1 MGTHHRS
8 GVLAALKYINA
19 WTNLRQGWLLLVG
32 LVGVSLF
39 QTRLWQRDKA
49 LLVSREVTQPLPPVE
64 NWPKLPKVT
73 ALVAA
78 WNEGLYIEE
87 HIESFLA
94 LRYPDKQ
101 LVLVAG
107 GDDGT
112 LEMARR
118 YACAQVKIMEQQPG
132 EGKQSALRRGLELV
146 EGEIIYLTDA
156 DCRMDNDSFEII
168 IWPIANG
175 IERITS
181 GSSRPFIEDVTN
193 PFIVSQ
199 AVSQIYSAI
208 HMPRYAPGLLGRNCA
223 IERQLL
229 NASSGLDLP
238 ALSGTD
244 YVLAKALLKGGAK
257 IRHLPDSQ
265 VESEYPRRLKAYFHQ
280 QQRWIT
286 NVWREGRRF
295 NAPDEARTVLR
306 NALAGLAML
315 TLPISAW
322 WLGRFIVVI
331 WVILLYNG
339 VLNRVRYGMFVKQM
353 TNIPFGFKDWV
364 RSPFYLLL
372 DCSVWAGS
380 LLAFLRKKE
389 YWE

>member
-132 EGKQSALRRGLELV
+132 EG
-146 EGEIIYLTDA
+146 
-156 DCRMDNDSFEII
+156 
-168 IWPIANG
+168 
-175 IERITS
+175 
-181 GSSRPFIEDVTN
+181 
-193 PFIVSQ
+193 
-199 AVSQIYSAI
+199 
-208 HMPRYAPGLLGRNCA
+208 
-223 IERQLL
+223 
-229 NASSGLDLP
+229 
-238 ALSGTD
+238 
-244 YVLAKALLKGGAK
+244 
-257 IRHLPDSQ
+257 
-265 VESEYPRRLKAYFHQ
+265 
-280 QQRWIT
+280 
-286 NVWREGRRF
+286 
-295 NAPDEARTVLR
+295 
-306 NALAGLAML
+306 
-315 TLPISAW
+315 
-322 WLGRFIVVI
+322 
-331 WVILLYNG
+331 
-339 VLNRVRYGMFVKQM
+339 
-353 TNIPFGFKDWV
+353 
-364 RSPFYLLL
+364 
-372 DCSVWAGS
+372 
-380 LLAFLRKKE
+380 
-389 YWE
+389 